1 MLYWRENGL
10 LWCCISLTAIEAAEQ
25 RWKEMKEQGKGGQE
39 EEEEEEDIYTVAKM
53 TEVDTIPSCCS

>member
-1 MLYWRENGL
+1 MGHY
-10 LWCCISLTAIEAAEQ
+10 SAVFLTAIEAAEQ

-53 TEVDTIPSCCS
+53 TEVRHHSFVLCIKCCC